1 MYPIMS
7 LEPSSPSNI
16 ADYFLDGRIRGGHGH
31 RVAVRTANG
40 DTTYAE
46 LRARANQFAN
56 VFADMG
62 AGPGERVMVALPD
75 VPDFAAALFG
85 AVKTGAAA
93 VMANPR
99 LPARQISELLR
110 YVEPRAGVV
119 HASRAEHFLRARRG
133 VNGAPALL
141 TVGEEADDPSEPAAA
156 ASTRRSREPKLSGR
170 ANDRSGAAVDAAS
183 PEFSNFA
190 SGPDDPA
197 VLLFSGGTTSVP
209 KAVVQGH
216 ASFVNSTE
224 RYAKGVLK
232 VGPDDIT
239 LSVPKL
245 YFGYATGSNLFF
257 PMSVGASTV
266 LFPERCTAD
275 EIFRQIAR
283 HRPTILVNVPTMVNQ
298 MTAHPDAA
306 AQDLGCLRL
315 ATSAGEPLPRG
326 LHERWNDTFGVEL
339 LDGLGTAEMWH
350 VFISNRPGQVHLGTL
365 GTPVPGFEVSLL
377 DEQGREAAP
386 GEPGRMRVRGGSLA
400 RGYWRRPED
409 TRSAFVGGWYVS
421 GDMMTRDAEGRFAYR
436 GRADDLLKVA
446 GKWVSPAEVE
456 DCLME
461 CAEVKEAAVTGVET
475 PDGLVVPE
483 AFLVARS
490 GTDAGAAAEAI
501 RERLAERLQ
510 PYKHPRRLRFLDA
523 LPRTHLGKV
532 DRGALRAADRGAPT
546 SGARG
551 AGAPA

>member
-1 MYPIMS
+1 MYPLMS
-7 LEPSSPSNI
+7 FEPPSPSNI
-16 ADYFLDGRIRGGHGH
+16 ADYFLDERIREGRGR
-31 RVAVRTANG
+31 RVAVRTASG

-56 VFADMG
+56 AFAGMG
-62 AGPGERVMVALPD
+62 AGPGERVLVALPD

-85 AVKTGAAA
+85 VVKTGAAA

-99 LPARQISELLR
+99 LPHRQMRELLA

-119 HASRAEHFLRARRG
+119 DESRVEHFRRARRG
-133 VNGAPALL
+133 LDGAPALL
-141 TVGEEADDPSEPAAA
+141 TMGEDPGRPGRRTGGRDD
-156 ASTRRSREPKLSGR
+156 
-170 ANDRSGAAVDAAS
+170 DRGGSAVDAAS
-183 PEFSNFA
+183 PEFSNYA
-190 SGPDDPA
+190 PGPDDPA
-197 VLLFSGGTTSVP
+197 VLLFSGGTTGVP

-224 RYAKGVLK
+224 RYAKGVL
-232 VGPDDIT
+232 GLGSDDIT

-257 PMSVGASTV
+257 PLSVGASAV

-275 EIFRQIAR
+275 EVFRQIAR
-283 HRPTILVNVPTMVNQ
+283 HRPTVLVNVPTMVNQ
-298 MTAHPDAA
+298 MVAHPNAE

-315 ATSAGEPLPRG
+315 ATSAGEALPRG
-326 LHERWNDTFGVEL
+326 LHRRWNDTFGVEL

-350 VFISNRPGQVHLGTL
+350 VFISNRPGQVHPGTL
-365 GTPVPGFEVSLL
+365 GAAVPGFEVSLL

-386 GEPGRMRVRGGSLA
+386 GETGRMRVRGGSLA
-400 RGYWRRPED
+400 QGYWRRPED

-421 GDMMTRDAEGRFAYR
+421 GDMMTRDADGRFAYR

-456 DCLME
+456 NCLME
-461 CAEVKEAAVTGVET
+461 CPEVKEAAVAGVKT
-475 PDGLVVPE
+475 PDELVVPE
-483 AFLVARS
+483 AFLVARP
-490 GTDAGAAAEAI
+490 GTTADVAATAA

-510 PYKHPRRLRFLDA
+510 PYKHPRRLHFLDA

-532 DRGALRAADRGAPT
+532 DRGALK
-546 SGARG
+546 SGRWTPG
-551 AGAPA
+551 VPA